1 MRVRTERVNTAQVDG
16 VVVVTLDGRL
26 DVTGSQ
32 VAHDALVAAL
42 PAGGRLVIDMTACDY
57 VASSGLR
64 VLLIVA
70 KQSAA
75 SGCTTV
81 LCGVQEHVRDVIEMT
96 GFENLLAIHPD
107 QDAALAALG

>member
-1 MRVRTERVNTAQVDG
+1 MRVSTQRVDG
-16 VVVVTLDGRL
+16 VTVVTLDGRL

-32 VAHDALVAAL
+32 TAHDALLKEVR
-42 PAGGRLVIDMTACDY
+42 PGGRLVVDMTGCDY

-70 KQSAA
+70 KQSATA
-75 SGCTTV
+75 NCTTV
-81 LCGVQEHVRDVIEMT
+81 LCGVQDFVRDVIEMT

-107 QDAALAALG
+107 RAAALAALG